1 MRHVVMF
8 AAALAVA
15 GSVAGAAQKATN
27 PAELEA
33 AMKRISASQ
42 AATAKAIKSGAFA
55 DARTSA
61 GATKAALMDAEN
73 FWAMNKKADAVKLS
87 QDALARV
94 TALETALSAA
104 DVTAESALAAF
115 KQIGGACTACH
126 MEYRV
131 QNEDKTYSLRPGAI

>member
-1 MRHVVMF
+1 
-8 AAALAVA
+8 
-15 GSVAGAAQKATN
+15 
-27 PAELEA
+27 
-33 AMKRISASQ
+33 
-42 AATAKAIKSGAFA
+42 
-55 DARTSA
+55 
-61 GATKAALMDAEN
+61 MDAEN